1 MAAIGIDLGTTNSC
15 VAVYRNKR
23 VEIIAND
30 QGKRITPSWVSFTDT
45 QRLIG
50 EAAKDEAILNCE
62 NTLFHIKRLI
72 GKKFNDLTVQE
83 DMKLWGF
90 KVVNDGGSPKVQ
102 VTYNKETRTFYP
114 EEISALVLTELK
126 EAAEAFMGEKITD
139 AVITVPAH
147 FNDDQRTATRDAARI
162 AGLNVQSMITE
173 PTAAAI
179 AYGLESK
186 TNDARNVLIFDLGG
200 GTFDVTIATI
210 AEQIFDVKATGG
222 NSHLGGEDFD
232 NRMVKHFIEE
242 FSKKHGFDMTN
253 NKRAVSR
260 MKVACEAAKRRL
272 SVSTNAK
279 VQIDALFKG
288 LDFQSSITRAQ
299 FEAMNV
305 ELFESTLMAVKNV
318 LLEAEM
324 NKNEIDDIVLVG
336 GSTRIVKIQ
345 KLLHDFFTGKEMYKT
360 INPDEAIAYGA
371 AALANEIR
379 NGESNMICYLCA
391 S

>member
-15 VAVYRNKR
+15 VAVYRNNR
-23 VEIIAND
+23 VKIIAND
-30 QGKRITPSWVSFTDT
+30 QGMRTTPSWVSFTDT
-45 QRLIG
+45 QKLIG
-50 EAAKDEAILNCE
+50 EAAKDEATLNCE

-72 GKKFNDLTVQE
+72 GKKFNDSTVQE

-102 VTYNKETRTFYP
+102 VTYKGQTKTFHP
-114 EEISALVLTELK
+114 EEISAMVLTELK

-139 AVITVPAH
+139 IVITVPAH
-147 FNDDQRTATRDAARI
+147 FNDDQRTATKDAGRI
-162 AGLNVQSMITE
+162 AGLNILSMITE

-179 AYGLESK
+179 AYGLENK
-186 TNDARNVLIFDLGG
+186 INDVRNVLIFDLGG
-200 GTFDVTIATI
+200 GTFDVTIAKI

-242 FSKKHGFDMTN
+242 FSKKHGFDMPN

-279 VQIDALFKG
+279 IQIDAAFMG
-288 LDFQSSITRAQ
+288 LDFKSSITRAQ
-299 FEAMNV
+299 FDDMNA
-305 ELFESTLMAVKNV
+305 ELFESTLISVENV

-336 GSTRIVKIQ
+336 GSGLGLSKFENFCMTSLMEKR
-345 KLLHDFFTGKEMYKT
+345 
-360 INPDEAIAYGA
+360 
-371 AALANEIR
+371 
-379 NGESNMICYLCA
+379 CA
-391 S
+391 KQ